1 MLAGGTRAAAL
12 SYGVLQELRDT
23 PVPATGDRPVESYFI
38 ILDFDGIQDP
48 ERRRVLNQIPTSFQL
63 SDEQVDLLI
72 EAGGVLLRTNPEF
85 QRLLTD
91 LGKG

>member
-12 SYGVLQELRDT
+12 SYGVLRELRDT
-23 PVPATGDRPVESYFI
+23 PVPATGDRPVEPYFI
-38 ILDFDGIQDP
+38 ILGFDGIQDP
-48 ERRRVLNQIPTSFQL
+48 ERCRVLNQIPTSFQL

-91 LGKG
+91 LEKG